1 MEITKINVLFCNFNK
16 EHIKT
21 LIYRHNIINKILDVS
36 QYGKYFE
43 TKRDVV

>member
-1 MEITKINVLFCNFNK
+1 MEITIINVLSCNFNK

-21 LIYRHNIINKILDVS
+21 QINKILDVS

-43 TKRDVV
+43 TKRDAV